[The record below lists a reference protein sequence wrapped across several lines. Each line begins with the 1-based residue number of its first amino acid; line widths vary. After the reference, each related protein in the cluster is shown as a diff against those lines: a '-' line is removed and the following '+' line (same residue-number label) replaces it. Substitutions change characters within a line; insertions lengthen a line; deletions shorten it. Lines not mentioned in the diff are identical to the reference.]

1 MFKKVT
7 NEILYHINR
16 KNGLNTYSLLQ
27 IGDVIETNKKK
38 YNPFRNSYE
47 ICFLPYEKEGEIDAD
62 PIESAKTYWRFT
74 KELAIEQTR
83 ISINPDLPSR
93 WHGIWLSDE
102 EHLGYWEQM
111 ALINKEKY
119 QIVKMK
125 LNGVL
130 FEGDAHWIELSP
142 TPLEKVREKA
152 YYYWNGCIFRPG
164 KMEYIFEGKAEV
176 IELVKHSF

>member
-1 MFKKVT
+1 MIIKV
-7 NEILYHINR
+7 NDEVLYHINR
-16 KNGLNTYSLLQ
+16 KNSLNTYELLQ
-27 IGDVIETNKKK
+27 IGDVIETSKKK
-38 YNPFRNSYE
+38 FNPFRNSYE
-47 ICFLPYEKEGEIDAD
+47 IGFQLFEQNPVG
-62 PIESAKTYWRFT
+62 SAQMYWRFT
-74 KELAIEQTR
+74 KEYIIEDTRLAI
-83 ISINPDLPSR
+83 NPNLPSR
-93 WHGIWLSDE
+93 WYGLWLSDE

-111 ALINKEKY
+111 AIINKEKY

-142 TPLEKVREKA
+142 APLKKVRKNA
-152 YYYWNGCIFRPG
+152 YHYWSGYIFRPG